1 MKHNDLFTIEYQ
13 LHGEPKSFI
22 IRHAA
27 LDNLTAWYWA
37 GCDAGVER
45 IARNE
50 REAAKKLDR
59 AQMERKGIA
68 NVKWRLAST

>member
-59 AQMERKGIA
+59 AQMERKGVA

>member
-1 MKHNDLFTIEYQ
+1 MNSAKLFIIDYT

-50 REAAKKLDR
+50 R
-59 AQMERKGIA
+59 
-68 NVKWRLAST
+68 

>member
-1 MKHNDLFTIEYQ
+1 MNSAKLFIIDYT

-50 REAAKKLDR
+50 REAAKSSI
-59 AQMERKGIA
+59 ARKWNEKA
-68 NVKWRLAST
+68 LPT